1 MSRAREVAI
10 LVDTATDWG
19 RRLVRGATNY
29 AHNHGQWH
37 LSVEPRGQGEHL
49 AVPRGWRGDG
59 VIARVGTPRMVREL
73 NALDVPV
80 VNVSA
85 ILLRGSDFPRVTT
98 DNDAAAKMAAEHF
111 LERGYRHFAYV
122 GPLDLAHVRWHAD
135 AFGRAAE
142 TVQASFQV
150 FNYKLGTPGV
160 DHDAEGGDGTAAWP
174 ERQRELGEW
183 LARLPK
189 PVGVFSWATEAGV
202 RVLDVCRYR
211 SLPTPDDVAVLGG
224 DDDPLLCDTASPPLS
239 GVLVASEQ
247 IGFQAAARLDRL
259 MSADGRGDATEPAA
273 ELVRPI
279 AVTTR
284 GSTEALAIEDPELR
298 AAMTFLRQN
307 ACEPIGVDEIADAVP
322 MARRSLERKFHD
334 LVNRTPLEEIRRL
347 RLARVRELLAS
358 TDRSVADIAGAS
370 GFGTPEYMT
379 AIFRRFEGVTP
390 LRYRRRVRGL
400 L

>member
-1 MSRAREVAI
+1 
-10 LVDTATDWG
+10 
-19 RRLVRGATNY
+19 
-29 AHNHGQWH
+29 
-37 LSVEPRGQGEHL
+37 
-49 AVPRGWRGDG
+49 
-59 VIARVGTPRMVREL
+59 MVREL
-73 NALDVPV
+73 HELGVPV

-85 ILLRGSDFPRVTT
+85 IVLRGSDFPRVTT
-98 DNDAAAKMAAEHF
+98 DTDAAAKMAAEHF

-122 GPLDLAHVRWHAD
+122 GPLDLAHVRGHAD
-135 AFGRAAE
+135 AFGRVAE
-142 TVQASFQV
+142 TVQASYQV
-150 FNYKLGTPGV
+150 FDYRLGAPGV
-160 DHDAEGGDGTAAWP
+160 RHDTGHGDGDGSWP
-174 ERQRELGEW
+174 QRQRELSHW

-202 RVLDVCRYR
+202 RVLDVCRYL
-211 SLPTPDDVAVLGG
+211 SIPTPDDVAVLGG

-259 MSADGRGDATEPAA
+259 MSATGRARGDGKAEPPA
-273 ELVRPI
+273 ELIRPI
-279 AVTTR
+279 TVTTR

-307 ACEPIGVDEIADAVP
+307 ACNPIGVDEIADAVP

-358 TDRSVADIAGAS
+358 TDRSVADIAAAS

-379 AIFRRFEGVTP
+379 AIFRRFEGITP
-390 LRYRRRVRGL
+390 LRYRRKVRGL